1 MIPQRPAEVPLLYQI
16 FGNCRQTIT
25 APRHH
30 ASAQSGKITYNKT
43 VIWIRNF
50 SMPPFVLVDGS
61 YFLFRAF
68 HALPPLT
75 TSTGL
80 HTNAIRGAISA
91 IQKLMR
97 RTQPTHMAVI
107 FDTPEP
113 TFRHELSPIYKGD
126 RPSMPEE
133 LAEQIP
139 YLHALIRALGIP
151 LHMLPGA
158 EADDI
163 IGTLAKRAEAQG
175 HQVLISTGDKD
186 MAQLVT
192 DKVTLEDSFKD
203 KPMDVNGVF
212 EKFGVWPNQIIDYLT
227 LMGDASD
234 GIMGVPGVGAK
245 TAAKLLTEYGSIG
258 GILEN
263 VDNIKGK
270 VGQNIKDNVE
280 GITLDHQLASIVCD
294 LDMNLTYDDLKLADP
309 NIEQLRSLYTEL
321 EFRNQLQSLDHPNNP
336 NGAAYKQNSKAILKD
351 AHAEE
356 KTVTEDQASITS
368 TDDVL
373 GQANYHTVLAQTDWD
388 NLFKRLSTEKRFAFD
403 TETTSLDYRIAQIVG
418 FSVAFDAHNAY
429 YVPLA
434 HDYEGAPEQLNR
446 DLILAQI
453 KPILEDKSVEKIGH
467 HLKYDAHVL
476 KNHGIELQGWYFD
489 TMLASYVLNSVA
501 TRHGMDDVARLYLS
515 HLTTTFEQ
523 VAGKGAKQK
532 SFNQIELET
541 ASHYAAEDAHVTYRL
556 YEVLDA
562 KLHKHPELVNI
573 LHNVEMPVA
582 RVLTMMEENGI
593 ELNLDF
599 LDQLGSEFAKTMQDL
614 ENQITELA
622 GQPFN
627 VSSPKQ
633 VGEILFDKLGLK
645 GGKKTSTGQYSTSE
659 SVLEK
664 IEHPITDLILEY
676 RGLSKLKSTYTDG
689 LLKQANNETH
699 RVHTSYHQALTATGR
714 LSSTDPNLQNIPV
727 REDIGRQIRKAFIAP
742 KGRVLLAAD
751 YSQIELRLMAHFSQ
765 DEALVDAF
773 NHGQDVHRRTAAE
786 VLGIALEDVTG
797 NQRRQA
803 KAVNFG
809 LLYGM
814 SEFGLTRQL
823 GFSREESRSYIG
835 KYFQRYPGVLEYME
849 RTRQVA
855 REQGF
860 VETILGR
867 RLYTPDIM
875 ASNKMIKQG
884 AERAAINAPLQGSA
898 ADIIKM
904 AMIEVEK
911 MLPKGQAKMLLQVHD
926 ELVFEADEDIADDL
940 AMKLA
945 DVMQSVLKISVPLVV
960 EVGKGSNW
968 DEAH

>member
-1 MIPQRPAEVPLLYQI
+1 
-16 FGNCRQTIT
+16 
-25 APRHH
+25 
-30 ASAQSGKITYNKT
+30 
-43 VIWIRNF
+43 
-50 SMPPFVLVDGS
+50 MPPFVLVDGS

-113 TFRHELSPIYKGD
+113 TFRHVLSPIYKGD

-133 LAEQIP
+133 LSEQIP

-151 LHMLPGA
+151 LYMLPGA

-163 IGTLAKRAEAQG
+163 IGTLAKRAEAAGQ
-175 HQVLISTGDKD
+175 QVLISTGDKD

-263 VDNIKGK
+263 VDKIKGK
-270 VGQNIKDNVE
+270 VGQNIKEHAD
-280 GITLDHQLASIVCD
+280 GIALDHQLASIVCD
-294 LDMNLTYDDLKLADP
+294 LETGLTFDDLKLQDP
-309 NIEQLRSLYTEL
+309 NTEALRSLYTEL
-321 EFRNQLQSLDHPNNP
+321 EFRQQLQSLDHPNNP
-336 NGAAYKQNSKAILKD
+336 NSATYKQATQEIVKSAQS
-351 AHAEE
+351 E
-356 KTVTEDQASITS
+356 TVINTEDQAVQSS
-368 TDDVL
+368 VDDQL
-373 GQANYHTVLAQTDWD
+373 GQANYHTVLSAEQWTQ
-388 NLFKRLSTEKRFAFD
+388 LFKRLNTEKRFAFD
-403 TETTSLDYRIAQIVG
+403 TETTSLDYRVAQIVG
-418 FSVAFDAHNAY
+418 FSVAFDAQDAY

-434 HDYEGAPEQLNR
+434 HDYENAPAQLDREQ
-446 DLILAQI
+446 ILAQI
-453 KPILEDKSVEKIGH
+453 KPILEDESVQKIGH

-476 KNHGIELQGWYFD
+476 ENHGIELKGWYFD
-489 TMLASYVLNSVA
+489 TMLASYVLNAVA
-501 TRHGMDDVARLYLS
+501 TRHGMDDVSRLYLS

-532 SFNQIELET
+532 TFNQIEIET
-541 ASHYAAEDAHVTYRL
+541 AAHYAAEDAHVTYRL
-556 YEVLDA
+556 FEVLDA
-562 KLHKHPELVNI
+562 KLQKHPELVNI

-582 RVLTMMEENGI
+582 RVLTIMEENGI
-593 ELNLDF
+593 ELDLGF
-599 LDQLGSEFAKTMQDL
+599 LDQLGVEFANTMANL
-614 ENQITELA
+614 ESQITELA
-622 GQPFN
+622 GQSFN

-645 GGKKTSTGQYSTSE
+645 GGKKTATGQYSTSE

-664 IEHPITDLILEY
+664 IDHPITELILDY

-689 LLKQANNETH
+689 LLKQANSDTH

-727 REDIGRQIRKAFIAP
+727 REEIGRQIRKAFIAP
-742 KGRVLLAAD
+742 QGRVILAAD

-786 VLGIALEDVTG
+786 VLGVALEDVTSD
-797 NQRRQA
+797 QRRQA

-823 GFSREESRSYIG
+823 GFSREESRGYIA
-835 KYFQRYPGVLEYME
+835 KYFQRYPGVLDYME
-849 RTRQVA
+849 RTRQIA

-875 ASNKMIKQG
+875 ASNKMIKQA

-904 AMIEVEK
+904 AMIAVDQ
-911 MLPKGQAKMLLQVHD
+911 MLPKDQAKMLLQVHD
-926 ELVFEADEDIADDL
+926 ELVFEVDESIADEL
-940 AMKLA
+940 ASKLA
-945 DVMQSVLKISVPLVV
+945 DVMQSVLQISVPLLV
-960 EVGKGSNW
+960 EVGKGRNW

>member
-1 MIPQRPAEVPLLYQI
+1 
-16 FGNCRQTIT
+16 
-25 APRHH
+25 
-30 ASAQSGKITYNKT
+30 
-43 VIWIRNF
+43 
-50 SMPPFVLVDGS
+50 MPPFVLVDGS

-126 RPSMPEE
+126 RPSMPTE
-133 LAEQIP
+133 LSEQIP

-151 LHMLPGA
+151 LHTLPGA

-163 IGTLAKRAEAQG
+163 IGTLAKRAEAMG

-192 DKVTLEDSFKD
+192 EKVTLEDSFKE
-203 KPMDVNGVF
+203 KPLDVDGVF

-263 VDNIKGK
+263 VDKIKGK
-270 VGQNIKDNVE
+270 VGQNIKEHVD
-280 GITLDHQLASIVCD
+280 GIALDHQLASIVID
-294 LDMNLTYDDLKLADP
+294 LDLNFGYDDLKLGEP
-309 NIEQLRSLYTEL
+309 NVETLRHLYTEL

-336 NGAAYKQNSKAILKD
+336 NNSNYQQAAKSINAKAVTAPEPLED
-351 AHAEE
+351 HAS
-356 KTVTEDQASITS
+356 VTSSDDQ
-368 TDDVL
+368 L
-373 GQANYHTVLAQTDWD
+373 GQATYHTVLSQQDWD
-388 NLFKRLSTEKRFAFD
+388 TLFERLSTEKRFAFD

-418 FSVAFDAHNAY
+418 FSVAFDAQNAY

-446 DLILAQI
+446 EVILAQI
-453 KPILEDKSVEKIGH
+453 KPILEDESVKKIGH

-476 KNHGIELQGWYFD
+476 ENHGIHLAGWYFD

-515 HLTTTFEQ
+515 HLTTTYEQ

-532 SFNQIELET
+532 TFNQIPLET
-541 ASHYAAEDAHVTYRL
+541 AAHYAAEDAHVTYRL
-556 YEVLDA
+556 YEVLSS
-562 KLHKHPELVNI
+562 KLQAHPELVNI
-573 LHNVEMPVA
+573 LHNIEVPVA
-582 RVLTMMEENGI
+582 RVLTQMEENGI
-593 ELNLDF
+593 ELDLAF
-599 LDQLGSEFAKTMQDL
+599 LDQLGGEFSNTMQNL
-614 ENQITELA
+614 ENQIMEIA
-622 GQPFN
+622 GESFN

-633 VGEILFDKLGLK
+633 VGEVLFEKLGLK
-645 GGKKTSTGQYSTSE
+645 GGKKTTTGQYSTSE

-664 IEHPITDLILEY
+664 IEHPIAQLILEY

-689 LLKQANNETH
+689 LCKQANPDTH

-714 LSSTDPNLQNIPV
+714 LSSTDPNLQNIPI
-727 REDIGRQIRKAFIAP
+727 RAEIGRQIRKAFVAP
-742 KGRVLLAAD
+742 EGRVLLAAD
-751 YSQIELRLMAHFSQ
+751 YSQIELRLMAHLSQ
-765 DEALVDAF
+765 DEALLDAF
-773 NHGQDVHRRTAAE
+773 IHGQDVHRRTAAE
-786 VLGIALEDVTG
+786 VLGIALEDVT
-797 NQRRQA
+797 NDQRRQA

-814 SEFGLTRQL
+814 SEFGLIRQL
-823 GFSREESRSYIG
+823 GFTRQESQDYI
-835 KYFQRYPGVLEYME
+835 KQYFHRYPGIYDYMQ

-855 REQGF
+855 LEQGF
-860 VETILGR
+860 VETLLGR
-867 RLYTPDIM
+867 RLYTPDIDARNM
-875 ASNKMIKQG
+875 MVRKA

-904 AMIEVEK
+904 AMIEVDK
-911 MLPKGQAKMLLQVHD
+911 MLPKDQAKMLLQVHD
-926 ELVFEADEDIADDL
+926 ELVFEVDEDIADEL
-940 AMKLA
+940 APKLA
-945 DVMQSVLKISVPLVV
+945 EVMQSVLQISVPLVV
-960 EVGKGSNW
+960 EVGKGKNW

>member
-1 MIPQRPAEVPLLYQI
+1 
-16 FGNCRQTIT
+16 
-25 APRHH
+25 
-30 ASAQSGKITYNKT
+30 
-43 VIWIRNF
+43 
-50 SMPPFVLVDGS
+50 MPPFVLVDGS
-61 YFLFRAF
+61 YFLFRAY

-80 HTNAIRGAISA
+80 QTNAIRGAISA

-97 RTQPTHMAVI
+97 RIQPTHMAVI

-113 TFRHELSPIYKGD
+113 TFRHLLSPIYKGD
-126 RPSMPEE
+126 RPSMPDE
-133 LAEQIP
+133 LSQQIP
-139 YLHALIRALGIP
+139 YLHNLIRALGIP
-151 LHMLPGA
+151 LYTLPGA
-158 EADDI
+158 EADDV
-163 IGTLAKRAEAQG
+163 IGTLAKRAEKAG

-227 LMGDASD
+227 LMGDTSD
-234 GIMGVPGVGAK
+234 GIRGVPGVGAK

-263 VDNIKGK
+263 VDQIKGK

-280 GITLDHQLASIVCD
+280 GIALDHQLASIVID
-294 LDMNLTYDDLKLADP
+294 LDLNLTYDDLKLADP
-309 NIEQLRSLYTEL
+309 NVEALRQLYTEL

-336 NGAAYKQNSKAILKD
+336 NSSVYKQTSKVIEKS
-351 AHAEE
+351 AHTEE
-356 KTVTEDQASITS
+356 VIKTEDQADMSS
-368 TDDVL
+368 VDDQL
-373 GQANYHTVLAQTDWD
+373 GQATYHTILSQADWD
-388 NLFKRLSTEKRFAFD
+388 KFFQRFSTEKRFSFD
-403 TETTSLDYRIAQIVG
+403 TETTSLDYRIAEMVG
-418 FSVAFDAHNAY
+418 FSVAFDAHDAY
-429 YVPLA
+429 YIPLA

-446 DLILAQI
+446 ETILAQI
-453 KPILEDKSVEKIGH
+453 KPILEDASVKKIGH
-467 HLKYDAHVL
+467 HLKYDAHIL
-476 KNHGIELQGWYFD
+476 QNHGIELQGWYFD

-523 VAGKGAKQK
+523 VAGKGVKQK
-532 SFNQIELET
+532 TFNQIEIEI
-541 ASHYAAEDAHVTYRL
+541 AAHYAAEDAHVTYRL
-556 YEVLDA
+556 YEVLSK
-562 KLHKHPELVNI
+562 KLKAVPELDHI
-573 LHNVEMPVA
+573 LHNIEMPVA

-593 ELNLDF
+593 ELDLKF
-599 LDQLGSEFAKTMQDL
+599 LDQLGVDFSNAIQNL
-614 ENQITELA
+614 ENQIIELA
-622 GQPFN
+622 GQSFN

-633 VGEILFDKLGLK
+633 VGEIRFDKLGLK
-645 GGKKTSTGQYSTSE
+645 GGKKTATGQYSTSE
-659 SVLEK
+659 SILEK
-664 IEHPITDLILEY
+664 IDHPITALILEY

-689 LLKQANNETH
+689 LQKQANNDSG

-727 REDIGRQIRKAFIAP
+727 REEIGRQIRKAFVAP

-765 DEALVDAF
+765 DDALVHAF

-786 VLGIALEDVTG
+786 VLGIALEDVTHD
-797 NQRRQA
+797 QRRQA

-814 SEFGLTRQL
+814 SEFGLIRQL
-823 GFSREESRSYIG
+823 GFTRQESQDYI
-835 KYFQRYPGVLEYME
+835 KQYFHRYPGIYEYMQ

-855 REQGF
+855 LEQGF

-867 RLYTPDIM
+867 RLYTPDIDARNM
-875 ASNKMIKQG
+875 MVRKG

-904 AMIEVEK
+904 AMIEVDK
-911 MLPKGQAKMLLQVHD
+911 ILPKDQAKMLLQVHD
-926 ELVFEADEDIADDL
+926 ELVFEVDADIADEL
-940 AMKLA
+940 APKLA
-945 DVMQSVLKISVPLVV
+945 EVMQSVVKLSVPLIV
-960 EVGKGSNW
+960 EVGKGMNW

>member
-1 MIPQRPAEVPLLYQI
+1 
-16 FGNCRQTIT
+16 
-25 APRHH
+25 
-30 ASAQSGKITYNKT
+30 
-43 VIWIRNF
+43 
-50 SMPPFVLVDGS
+50 MPPFVLVDGS

-68 HALPPLT
+68 HAVPPLT

-80 HTNAIRGAISA
+80 QTNAVRGAIAA

-97 RTQPTHMAVI
+97 RIQPTHMAVI

-126 RPSMPEE
+126 RPSMPDE
-133 LAEQIP
+133 LSQQIP

-151 LHMLPGA
+151 LHTLPGA
-158 EADDI
+158 EADDV
-163 IGTLAKRAEAQG
+163 IGTLAKRAEALG

-192 DKVTLEDSFKD
+192 DKVTLEDSFKER
-203 KPMDVNGVF
+203 PLDVNGVF

-245 TAAKLLTEYGSIG
+245 TAAKLLTEYGTIG

-263 VDNIKGK
+263 VDKIKGK
-270 VGQNIKDNVE
+270 VGQNIKDSVE
-280 GITLDHQLASIVCD
+280 GITLDHQLASIVID
-294 LDMNLTYDDLKLADP
+294 LDLNFGYEDLKLQDP
-309 NIEQLRSLYTEL
+309 NVDALRNLYTEL

-336 NGAAYKQNSKAILKD
+336 NNSSYKQTAKAIVKNTTEEAPTKNED
-351 AHAEE
+351 HAS
-356 KTVTEDQASITS
+356 VTSVDDQ
-368 TDDVL
+368 L
-373 GQANYHTVLAQTDWD
+373 GEATYHTVLTQADWD
-388 NLFKRLSTEKRFAFD
+388 KLLQRFSTEKRFAFD

-418 FSVAFDAHNAY
+418 FSVAFDAKDAY

-446 DLILAQI
+446 EAILAQV
-453 KPILEDKSVEKIGH
+453 KPILENPEIQKIGH

-476 KNHGIELQGWYFD
+476 ENHGIQLQGWYFD

-501 TRHGMDDVARLYLS
+501 TRHGMDDVSRLYLS
-515 HLTTTFEQ
+515 HLTTTYEQ
-523 VAGKGAKQK
+523 VAGKGVKQK
-532 SFNQIELET
+532 TFNQIEIET
-541 ASHYAAEDAHVTYRL
+541 AAHYAAEDAHVTYRL
-556 YEVLDA
+556 YEVLDE
-562 KLHKHPELVNI
+562 KLRKHPELLNLLYNI
-573 LHNVEMPVA
+573 EMPVA

-593 ELNLDF
+593 ELDLSF
-599 LDQLGSEFAKTMQDL
+599 LDQLGVDFANTIQDL
-614 ENQITELA
+614 ENQIIEIA
-622 GQPFN
+622 GESFN

-633 VGEILFDKLGLK
+633 VGEVLFDKLGLK

-664 IEHPITDLILEY
+664 IDHPITSLILEY

-689 LLKQANNETH
+689 LLKQANDESH

-727 REDIGRQIRKAFIAP
+727 REKIGRQIRKAFVAP
-742 KGRVLLAAD
+742 KGRILLAAD

-765 DEALVDAF
+765 DAALVDAF
-773 NHGQDVHRRTAAE
+773 NNGQDVHRRTAAE
-786 VLGIALEDVTG
+786 VLGVALEDVT
-797 NQRRQA
+797 NDQRRQA

-814 SEFGLTRQL
+814 SEFGLIRQL
-823 GFSREESRSYIG
+823 GFTRQESQDYI
-835 KYFQRYPGVLEYME
+835 KQYFHRYPGIYEYMQ

-855 REQGF
+855 LEQGF

-867 RLYTPDIM
+867 RLYTPDIDARNM
-875 ASNKMIKQG
+875 MVRKG

-911 MLPKGQAKMLLQVHD
+911 MLPKDQAKMLLQVHD
-926 ELVFEADEDIADDL
+926 ELVFEVDENIADEL
-940 AMKLA
+940 APKLA
-945 DVMQSVLKISVPLVV
+945 EVMQSVLQISVPLIV
-960 EVGKGSNW
+960 EVGKGKNW

>member
-1 MIPQRPAEVPLLYQI
+1 
-16 FGNCRQTIT
+16 
-25 APRHH
+25 
-30 ASAQSGKITYNKT
+30 
-43 VIWIRNF
+43 
-50 SMPPFVLVDGS
+50 MPPFVLVDGS

-97 RTQPTHMAVI
+97 RIQPTHMAVI

-113 TFRHELSPIYKGD
+113 TFRHVLSPIYKGD

-151 LHMLPGA
+151 LHTLPGA
-158 EADDI
+158 EADDV
-163 IGTLAKRAEAQG
+163 IGTLAKRAEALG

-192 DKVTLEDSFKD
+192 DKVTLEDSFKER
-203 KPMDVNGVF
+203 PLDVDGVF

-263 VDNIKGK
+263 VDKIKGK
-270 VGQNIKDNVE
+270 VGQNIKDSVE
-280 GITLDHQLASIVCD
+280 GITLDHQLASIVID
-294 LDMNLTYDDLKLADP
+294 LDLSFDYDDLKLQEP
-309 NIEQLRSLYTEL
+309 NVDALRNLYTEL

-336 NGAAYKQNSKAILKD
+336 NNSNYKQVSKSISSKTT
-351 AHAEE
+351 AEA
-356 KTVTEDQASITS
+356 TPVEDQASKTS
-368 TDDVL
+368 VDDQL
-373 GQANYHTVLAQTDWD
+373 GQATYHTVLSQHDWD
-388 NLFKRLSTEKRFAFD
+388 VLFQRLSTEKRFAFD

-418 FSVAFDAHNAY
+418 FSVAFDANDAY

-446 DLILAQI
+446 ELILGQI
-453 KPILEDKSVEKIGH
+453 KPILEDASVQKIGH
-467 HLKYDAHVL
+467 HLKYDAHIL
-476 KNHGIELQGWYFD
+476 ENHGIQLQGWYFD

-523 VAGKGAKQK
+523 VAGKGVKQK
-532 SFNQIELET
+532 TFNQIELET
-541 ASHYAAEDAHVTYRL
+541 AAHYAAEDAHVTYRL
-556 YEVLDA
+556 YEVLNT
-562 KLHKHPELVNI
+562 KLQKHPELINI
-573 LHNVEMPVA
+573 LHNIEMPVA

-599 LDQLGSEFAKTMQDL
+599 LDQLSVEFSNTIQDL

-664 IEHPITDLILEY
+664 IEHPITNLILEY

-765 DEALVDAF
+765 DDALVDAF

-786 VLGIALEDVTG
+786 VLGIALDDVTS

-835 KYFQRYPGVLEYME
+835 KYFQRYPGVLDYME

-875 ASNKMIKQG
+875 ASNKMVKQG

-904 AMIEVEK
+904 AMIAVEK
-911 MLPKGQAKMLLQVHD
+911 ILPKDQAKMLLQVHD
-926 ELVFEADEDIADDL
+926 ELVFEVDEAIADDL
-940 AMKLA
+940 AVKLA
-945 DVMQSVLKISVPLVV
+945 EVMQSVLKISVPLVV
-960 EVGKGSNW
+960 EVGKGNNW

>member
-1 MIPQRPAEVPLLYQI
+1 
-16 FGNCRQTIT
+16 
-25 APRHH
+25 
-30 ASAQSGKITYNKT
+30 
-43 VIWIRNF
+43 
-50 SMPPFVLVDGS
+50 MPPFVLVDGS

-75 TSTGL
+75 TSTGI

-126 RPSMPEE
+126 RPSMPDE
-133 LAEQIP
+133 LSQQIP

-151 LHMLPGA
+151 LYMLPGA

-163 IGTLAKRAEAQG
+163 IGTLAKRAEAEG

-192 DKVTLEDSFKD
+192 DKVTLEDSFKE
-203 KPMDVNGVF
+203 KPMDVQGVF
-212 EKFGVWPNQIIDYLT
+212 EKFGVWPNQIVDYLT

-245 TAAKLLTEYGSIG
+245 TAAKLLTEYGSLG

-263 VDNIKGK
+263 VDKIKGR
-270 VGQNIKDNVE
+270 VGQNIKDNVD
-280 GITLDHQLASIVCD
+280 GIAIDHQLASIVCD
-294 LDMNLTYDDLKLADP
+294 LDMGLTFSDLKLCDP
-309 NIEQLRSLYTEL
+309 NTEELRRLYTEL

-336 NGAAYKQNSKAILKD
+336 NSNSYKQVSQAITQTP
-351 AHAEE
+351 AAAE
-356 KTVTEDQASITS
+356 VATEDQAQLSS
-368 TDDVL
+368 SEDQL
-373 GQANYHTVLAQTDWD
+373 GEATYHTVLSPADWD
-388 NLFKRLSTEKRFAFD
+388 ALFQRLSTATRFAFD

-418 FSVAFDAHNAY
+418 FSVAFDATEAF

-434 HDYEGAPEQLNR
+434 HDYAGAPEQLNR
-446 DLILAQI
+446 EAVLAQI
-453 KPILEDKSVEKIGH
+453 KPILENPAVEKIGH

-476 KNHGIELQGWYFD
+476 ENHGIHLQGWYFD

-515 HLTTTFEQ
+515 HLTTTYEQ
-523 VAGKGAKQK
+523 IAGKGAKQK
-532 SFNQIELET
+532 TFNQIEIET
-541 ASHYAAEDAHVTYRL
+541 AAHYAAEDAHVTYRL
-556 YEVLDA
+556 YEVLNE
-562 KLHKHPELVNI
+562 KLQRHPELSNL
-573 LHNVEMPVA
+573 LHHIEMPVA
-582 RVLTMMEENGI
+582 RVLTQMEENGI
-593 ELNLDF
+593 KLDLNF
-599 LDQLGSEFAKTMQDL
+599 LDQLGVEFSNTMLQL
-614 ENQITELA
+614 EQQIIELA

-633 VGEILFDKLGLK
+633 VGEILFEKLGIK
-645 GGKKTSTGQYSTSE
+645 GGKKTATGQYSTSE
-659 SVLEK
+659 SILEK
-664 IEHPITDLILEY
+664 IEHPIASLIVEY

-689 LLKQANNETH
+689 LQKQANSSSH

-727 REDIGRQIRKAFIAP
+727 RMDIGRQIRKAFIAP
-742 KGRVLLAAD
+742 EGRVLLAAD

-765 DEALVDAF
+765 DDALVDAF

-786 VLGIALEDVTG
+786 VLNIALEDVTPD
-797 NQRRQA
+797 QRRQA

-814 SEFGLTRQL
+814 SEFGLIRQL
-823 GFSREESRSYIG
+823 GFTREESQNYI
-835 KYFQRYPGVLEYME
+835 KQYFQRYPGIYEYMQ

-855 REQGF
+855 LEQGF
-860 VETILGR
+860 VETLTGR
-867 RLYTPDIM
+867 RLYTPDIDARNM
-875 ASNKMIKQG
+875 MVRKA

-904 AMIEVEK
+904 AMVEVDK
-911 MLPKGQAKMLLQVHD
+911 MLPRHQAKMLLQVHD
-926 ELVFEADEDIADDL
+926 ELVFEVDANVADEL
-940 AMKLA
+940 APKLA
-945 DVMQSVLKISVPLVV
+945 EVMQSVIELSVPLVV
-960 EVGKGSNW
+960 EVGKGQNW

>member
-1 MIPQRPAEVPLLYQI
+1 
-16 FGNCRQTIT
+16 
-25 APRHH
+25 
-30 ASAQSGKITYNKT
+30 
-43 VIWIRNF
+43 
-50 SMPPFVLVDGS
+50 MPPFVLVDGS

-68 HALPPLT
+68 HAVPPLT

-80 HTNAIRGAISA
+80 HTNAVRGAISA

-126 RPSMPEE
+126 RPSMPDE
-133 LAEQIP
+133 LGQQIP

-151 LHMLPGA
+151 VHMLPGA

-163 IGTLAKRAEAQG
+163 IGTLAKRAEAKGQ
-175 HQVLISTGDKD
+175 QVLISTGDKD

-192 DKVTLEDSFKD
+192 EKVTLEDSFKE

-263 VDNIKGK
+263 VDKIKGK
-270 VGQNIKDNVE
+270 VGQNIKDSVE
-280 GITLDHQLASIVCD
+280 GIAIDHQLASIVCD
-294 LDMNLTYDDLKLADP
+294 LELGICYEDLALQDP
-309 NIEQLRSLYTEL
+309 NVNELRRLYTEL

-336 NGAAYKQNSKAILKD
+336 NNSNNKQSNASLQQAPVAASI
-351 AHAEE
+351 E
-356 KTVTEDQASITS
+356 TEDQATLTS
-368 TDDVL
+368 VDDQL
-373 GQANYHTVLAQTDWD
+373 GQANYHTVLSAEAWDQLLQRMQTAS
-388 NLFKRLSTEKRFAFD
+388 KFAID
-403 TETTSLDYRIAQIVG
+403 TETTSLDYRVAEMVG
-418 FSVAFDAHNAY
+418 FSIAFDAADAY

-434 HDYEGAPEQLNR
+434 HDYEGAPAQLDR
-446 DLILAQI
+446 SSVLAQI
-453 KPILEDKSVEKIGH
+453 KPILENPEIKKIGH
-467 HLKYDAHVL
+467 HLKYDAHIFA
-476 KNHGIELQGWYFD
+476 NHGIELQGWYFD

-515 HLTTTFEQ
+515 HLTTTFEE

-532 SFNQIELET
+532 TFNQIEIET
-541 ASHYAAEDAHVTYRL
+541 AAHYAAEDAHVTFRL
-556 YEVLDA
+556 YEVLDK
-562 KLHKHPELVNI
+562 KLKVHPELINI
-573 LHNVEMPVA
+573 LHNIEVPVA
-582 RVLTMMEENGI
+582 RVLTLMEENGI
-593 ELNLDF
+593 QLDLQF
-599 LDQLGSEFAKTMQDL
+599 LDQLGEDFSKTMQDL

-633 VGEILFDKLGLK
+633 VGEILFEKLGLK

-659 SVLEK
+659 SILEK
-664 IEHPITDLILEY
+664 LDHPISALILDY

-689 LLKQANNETH
+689 LLKQANNDTH
-699 RVHTSYHQALTATGR
+699 RVHTSYHQALTVTGR

-727 REDIGRQIRKAFIAP
+727 REEIGRQIRKAFIAP
-742 KGRVLLAAD
+742 EGRVLLAAD

-765 DEALVDAF
+765 DDALLDAF
-773 NHGQDVHRRTAAE
+773 RHGQDVHRRTASE
-786 VLGIALEDVTG
+786 VLNIPLDQVTHD
-797 NQRRQA
+797 QRRQA

-814 SEFGLTRQL
+814 SEFGLIRQL
-823 GFSREESRSYIG
+823 GFTREESQNYI
-835 KYFQRYPGVLEYME
+835 KQYFHRYPGIYEYMQ

-855 REQGF
+855 LEQGF

-867 RLYTPDIM
+867 RLYTPEIDARNM
-875 ASNKMIKQG
+875 MIRKA

-904 AMIEVEK
+904 AMIEVDK
-911 MLPKGQAKMLLQVHD
+911 MLPKDQAKMLLQVHD
-926 ELVFEADEDIADDL
+926 ELVFEVDADIADDL
-940 AMKLA
+940 APKLA
-945 DVMQSVLKISVPLVV
+945 EVMQSVLEISVPLLV
-960 EVGKGSNW
+960 EVGKGNNW

>member
-1 MIPQRPAEVPLLYQI
+1 
-16 FGNCRQTIT
+16 
-25 APRHH
+25 
-30 ASAQSGKITYNKT
+30 
-43 VIWIRNF
+43 
-50 SMPPFVLVDGS
+50 MPPFVLVDGS

-126 RPSMPEE
+126 RPSMPTE
-133 LAEQIP
+133 LSEQIP

-151 LHMLPGA
+151 LHTLPGA

-163 IGTLAKRAEAQG
+163 IGTLAKRAEAMG

-192 DKVTLEDSFKD
+192 EKVTLEDSFKE
-203 KPMDVNGVF
+203 KPLDVDGVF

-263 VDNIKGK
+263 VDKIKGK
-270 VGQNIKDNVE
+270 VGQNIKEHVD
-280 GITLDHQLASIVCD
+280 GIALDHQLASIVID
-294 LDMNLTYDDLKLADP
+294 LDLNFGYDDLKLGEP
-309 NIEQLRSLYTEL
+309 NVETLRHLYTEL

-336 NGAAYKQNSKAILKD
+336 NNSNYQQAAKSINAKAVTAPEPLED
-351 AHAEE
+351 HAS
-356 KTVTEDQASITS
+356 VTSSDDQ
-368 TDDVL
+368 L
-373 GQANYHTVLAQTDWD
+373 GQATYHTVLGQQDWD
-388 NLFKRLSTEKRFAFD
+388 TLFERLSTEKRFAFD

-418 FSVAFDAHNAY
+418 FSVAFDAQDAY

-446 DLILAQI
+446 EVILAQI
-453 KPILEDKSVEKIGH
+453 KPILEDESVKKIGH

-476 KNHGIELQGWYFD
+476 ENHGIHLAGWYFD

-515 HLTTTFEQ
+515 HLTTTYEQ

-532 SFNQIELET
+532 TFNQIPLET
-541 ASHYAAEDAHVTYRL
+541 AAHYAAEDAHVTYRL
-556 YEVLDA
+556 YEVLSS
-562 KLHKHPELVNI
+562 KLQAHPELVNI
-573 LHNVEMPVA
+573 LHNIEVPVA
-582 RVLTMMEENGI
+582 RVLTQMEENGI
-593 ELNLDF
+593 ELDLAF
-599 LDQLGSEFAKTMQDL
+599 LDQLGGEFSNTMQNL
-614 ENQITELA
+614 ENQIMEIA
-622 GQPFN
+622 GESFN

-633 VGEILFDKLGLK
+633 VGEVLFEKLGLK
-645 GGKKTSTGQYSTSE
+645 GGKKTTTGQYSTSE

-664 IEHPITDLILEY
+664 IEHPIAQLILEY

-689 LLKQANNETH
+689 LCKQANPDTH

-714 LSSTDPNLQNIPV
+714 LSSTDPNLQNIPI
-727 REDIGRQIRKAFIAP
+727 RAEIGRQIRKAFVAP
-742 KGRVLLAAD
+742 EGRVLLAAD
-751 YSQIELRLMAHFSQ
+751 YSQIELRLMAHLSQ
-765 DEALVDAF
+765 DEALLDAF
-773 NHGQDVHRRTAAE
+773 IHGQDVHRRTAAE
-786 VLGIALEDVTG
+786 VLGIALEDVT
-797 NQRRQA
+797 NDQRRQA

-814 SEFGLTRQL
+814 SEFGLIRQL
-823 GFSREESRSYIG
+823 GFTRQESQDYI
-835 KYFQRYPGVLEYME
+835 KQYFHRYPGIYDYMQ

-855 REQGF
+855 LEQGF
-860 VETILGR
+860 VETLLGR
-867 RLYTPDIM
+867 RLYTPDIDARNM
-875 ASNKMIKQG
+875 MVRKA

-904 AMIEVEK
+904 AMIEVDK
-911 MLPKGQAKMLLQVHD
+911 MLPKDQAKMLLQVHD
-926 ELVFEADEDIADDL
+926 ELVFEVDEDIADEL
-940 AMKLA
+940 VPKLA
-945 DVMQSVLKISVPLVV
+945 KVMQSVLQISVPLVV
-960 EVGKGSNW
+960 EVGKGKNW

>member
-1 MIPQRPAEVPLLYQI
+1 
-16 FGNCRQTIT
+16 
-25 APRHH
+25 
-30 ASAQSGKITYNKT
+30 
-43 VIWIRNF
+43 
-50 SMPPFVLVDGS
+50 MPPFVLVDGS

-68 HALPPLT
+68 HAVPPLT

-97 RTQPTHMAVI
+97 RTQPTYMAVI

-133 LAEQIP
+133 LSQQIP

-163 IGTLAKRAEAQG
+163 IGTLAKRAEALG

-192 DKVTLEDSFKD
+192 DKVTLEDSFKE
-203 KPMDVNGVF
+203 KPMDVDGVF

-234 GIMGVPGVGAK
+234 GIKGVPGVGAK
-245 TAAKLLTEYGSIG
+245 TAAKLLTEYGCIG
-258 GILEN
+258 SILEN
-263 VDNIKGK
+263 VDKIKGK

-280 GITLDHQLASIVCD
+280 GITLDHQLASIICD
-294 LDMNLTYDDLKLADP
+294 LDLSFGYEDLKLQEP
-309 NIEQLRSLYTEL
+309 NVEALRNLYTEL
-321 EFRNQLQSLDHPNNP
+321 EFRNQLQSLDHPHNP
-336 NGAAYKQNSKAILKD
+336 NNRNYKQA
-351 AHAEE
+351 A
-356 KTVTEDQASITS
+356 QSITAKAAS
-368 TDDVL
+368 EPEEVDDQQATLSSENDQL
-373 GQANYHTVLAQTDWD
+373 GKATYHTVLNQDDWD
-388 NLFKRLSTEKRFAFD
+388 KLLERLSTEKRFAFD
-403 TETTSLDYRIAQIVG
+403 TETTSLDYRVARIVG
-418 FSVAFDAHNAY
+418 FSVAFDAENAY
-429 YVPLA
+429 YIPLA
-434 HDYEGAPEQLNR
+434 HDYEGVPEQLNR
-446 DLILAQI
+446 EDILAQL
-453 KPILEDKSVEKIGH
+453 KPILEDEAIQKIGH

-476 KNHGIELQGWYFD
+476 ENHGIHLAGWYFD

-515 HLTTTFEQ
+515 HLTTTYEQ

-532 SFNQIELET
+532 TFNQIEIET
-541 ASHYAAEDAHVTYRL
+541 ATHYAAEDAHVTYRL
-556 YEVLDA
+556 YEVLSA
-562 KLHKHPELVNI
+562 KLQAYPELVNL
-573 LHNVEMPVA
+573 LHNIEMPVA
-582 RVLTMMEENGI
+582 RVLTSMEENGI
-593 ELNLDF
+593 QLDLGF
-599 LDQLGSEFAKTMQDL
+599 LDQLSCDFSKTMQAL
-614 ENQITELA
+614 ENQITEMA
-622 GQPFN
+622 GEAFN

-633 VGEILFDKLGLK
+633 VGEVLFEKLGLK
-645 GGKKTSTGQYSTSE
+645 GGKKTATGQYSTSE

-664 IEHPITDLILEY
+664 LEHPIAELILEY

-689 LLKQANNETH
+689 LLKQVNNSSH

-714 LSSTDPNLQNIPV
+714 LSSTDPNLQNIPI
-727 REDIGRQIRKAFIAP
+727 RTEIGRQIRKAFIAP
-742 KGRVLLAAD
+742 EGRILLAAD
-751 YSQIELRLMAHFSQ
+751 YSQIELRLMAHLSQ
-765 DEALVDAF
+765 DDALVDAF
-773 NHGQDVHRRTAAE
+773 IHGQDVHRRTAAE
-786 VLGIALEDVTG
+786 VLGIPLEEVSSD
-797 NQRRQA
+797 QRRQA

-823 GFSREESRSYIG
+823 GFTRQESQEYI
-835 KYFQRYPGVLEYME
+835 KQYFRRYPGIYEYMQ

-855 REQGF
+855 LEQGF

-867 RLYTPDIM
+867 RLYTPDIDARNM
-875 ASNKMIKQG
+875 MVRKA

-898 ADIIKM
+898 ADIIKI
-904 AMIEVEK
+904 AMVEVNK
-911 MLPKGQAKMLLQVHD
+911 MLPKDQAKMLLQVHD
-926 ELVFEADEDIADDL
+926 ELVFEVDEAIADEL
-940 AMKLA
+940 APKLA
-945 DVMQSVLKISVPLVV
+945 EVMQSVIEISVPLVV
-960 EVGKGSNW
+960 EVGKGKNW